1 VVSLTWILT
10 KQGESFSSCSFTRQK
25 GRALAVLSA
34 LLIFH
39 SLRTKGRGIAA
50 PTPLGT
56 HRGVSNPTAP
66 GLLLPVYCS
75 FYQILSVFISFYLT

>member
-1 VVSLTWILT
+1 M
-10 KQGESFSSCSFTRQK
+10 
-25 GRALAVLSA
+25 LSA

-39 SLRTKGRGIAA
+39 SLRTKGRRIAA

-66 GLLLPVYCS
+66 PINRTL
-75 FYQILSVFISFYLT
+75 FIQLRLRNRR